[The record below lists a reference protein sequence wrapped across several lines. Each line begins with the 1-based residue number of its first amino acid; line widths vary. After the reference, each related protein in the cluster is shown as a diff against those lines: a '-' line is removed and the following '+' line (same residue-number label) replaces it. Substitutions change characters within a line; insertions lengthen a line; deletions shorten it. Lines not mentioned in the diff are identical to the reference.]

1 MIVWMMQ
8 KTANGS
14 EPEMATGTYA
24 DGLFPLTLK
33 YPESRAERSFR
44 DSYAR
49 DTRLAHKGPPVAD
62 MAPG

>member
-8 KTANGS
+8 KTTKGQ
-14 EPEMATGTYA
+14 ETEMATGTYA

-33 YPESRAERSFR
+33 YPQGRGERSFR

-49 DTRLAHKGPPVAD
+49 DTRLAHKGQPLFD
-62 MAPG
+62 PGNC